1 MSVLSPPARAASLH
15 LAFLPL
21 CAALPADKLRK
32 PGHLQNAPLQSHPP
46 RGQQDLLP
54 EDEEKGLGEPEGRAE
69 AEGAEILWQLKNK
82 HRGHRPVRPQ
92 EPPRSLISGTRSRA
106 VWGQLFKHHPG
117 TAQPQTPL
125 LPAVCRLGIQ
135 HSTLEK
141 SRFALELSFP
151 KSTQVT

>member
-21 CAALPADKLRK
+21 RAPLPADKLRK

-46 RGQQDLLP
+46 RGQPDLLP

-106 VWGQLFKHHPG
+106 VLGAAF
-117 TAQPQTPL
+117 QTP
-125 LPAVCRLGIQ
+125 PR
-135 HSTLEK
+135 HSTATNTT
-141 SRFALELSFP
+141 FASSLQAGDSAFHTGEITVCP
-151 KSTQVT
+151 